1 VSQLKYHVTLIV
13 RNPRGFIFGLVMPA
27 LLLALESSR
36 NQHPGASVVDGI
48 VAGLVVFGML
58 NLAYLT
64 YATGIVVAREDGVL
78 RRWYAS
84 PLPRWKYFAAR
95 VVAAALLSDA
105 AALVL
110 LLVAASMVGLH
121 LTVAGTLSL
130 LLAVTIG
137 SIALAAA
144 GTAVTPLLPPG
155 QGMYSALAITYLP
168 LLIFSGGFNGGADSG
183 LPHWLTTLM
192 TYLPVQ
198 PIINGATSVLEHPGF
213 MPGRDVLVLALWT
226 VGSLALSVRFFRWD
240 PTRPAH
246 AKRAPAASTTAIYA
260 SK

>member
-1 VSQLKYHVTLIV
+1 VSQLKYHVTLIL

-27 LLLALESSR
+27 LFLALETSR
-36 NQHPGASVVDGI
+36 KVHPSAAVADQI

-58 NLAYLT
+58 NLAYLI

-95 VVAAALLSDA
+95 IVAAALMADV

-110 LLVAASMVGLH
+110 LLVGASMAGLH
-121 LTVAGTLSL
+121 LTIGGIGAL

-137 SIALAAA
+137 SIALAAV

-155 QGMYSALAITYLP
+155 QGMYSLLAITYLP
-168 LLIFSGGFNGGADSG
+168 VLIFSGGFNGNASSG

-198 PIINGATSVLEHPGF
+198 PIISGATSVLEHPGF

-246 AKRAPAASTTAIYA
+246 AKRVPVPSTTAIYE